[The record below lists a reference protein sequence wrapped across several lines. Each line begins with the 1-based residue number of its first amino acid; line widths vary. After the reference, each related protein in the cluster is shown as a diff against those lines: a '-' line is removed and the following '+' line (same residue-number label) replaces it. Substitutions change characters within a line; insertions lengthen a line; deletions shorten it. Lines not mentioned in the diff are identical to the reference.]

1 MKTINEIAQGILN
14 LINDVLVPLVFAL
27 AFAFFLYGVFKYFFL
42 GAADE
47 KKRAEGRQFVMWA
60 IIAFAVM
67 VSVWGLVRVLA
78 GTFSLDSASRPC
90 LPTFTGKQSDCSTG
104 SGGGSGVQE
113 PTIPGTGLPGI
124 Y

>member
-1 MKTINEIAQGILN
+1 MKTINEIAEGIIN
-14 LINDVLVPLVFAL
+14 LINGVLVPLVFAL
-27 AFAFFLYGVFKYFFL
+27 AFITFLFGVFKYFFA

-47 KKRAEGRQFVMWA
+47 KKRSEGRQFIMWA

-67 VSVWGLVRVLA
+67 ISVWGLVRVLA

-90 LPTFTGKQSDCSTG
+90 LPTFTGKQLDCSTG
-104 SGGGSGVQE
+104 NGGGSGVQE
-113 PTIPGTGLPGI
+113 PTIPGTSLPGI